1 MVITEEY
8 IYRHRTKRGAWTKA
22 QILALGLEWPTTK
35 GWIKSVIGKELSTD
49 SAKKFERSSTRYA
62 KRTTPASVADLSDE
76 QLRRQF
82 HDVVAEMKKRKIS
95 L

>member
-1 MVITEEY
+1 MIITEEY

-35 GWIKSVIGKELSTD
+35 GWIKSVVGKELSLD
-49 SAKKFERSSTRYA
+49 SAKKFERCNTKYA

-76 QLRRQF
+76 QLRAQF
-82 HDVVAEMKKRKIS
+82 HEVLAEIKRGRIA